1 MEVHSLS
8 QSRLNRRIVDFVFG
22 HRSLVV
28 GIFAALT
35 LLMLW
40 SVAHLK
46 VDAGFEK
53 NIPLKHPYMQT
64 YLKYQQQFGGGN
76 RVLVAIEQTGGKDI
90 FNPEFF
96 EALQDVTNR
105 VFVIPGID
113 RPLVRSLFTPNT
125 RFVEAVEDG
134 LAGGPVIPN
143 DFQPTVDGLER
154 VRENVLKAGIVGR
167 LVAND
172 FSAAM
177 VQAELMAINPETK
190 QPTNYIEVAQQLEQI
205 RQSIES
211 KHPGIKLHIIGFA
224 KVMGDVSD
232 GAKGVGVFFA
242 IAILITAV
250 LVYLYSHSLRLTLLP
265 ILCSI
270 IGVIWQL
277 GLLPILG
284 FGIDP
289 MSILVPFLIFAI
301 GVSHGVQMINAMGR
315 GVTSGLTSLESAKQA
330 CARLLVPG
338 GIALLCDVVGFI
350 TLIIIDIK
358 VIKDLAI
365 TASIGVGVIIFTN
378 LILLPVLLSY
388 VKVKDSFRAKVEAG
402 ATKQDKV
409 WRVLTG
415 FTEPKVATI
424 AIVVA
429 LSIGG
434 LAYLQ
439 SFKLKIG
446 DLQRG
451 TAALHERSVYNR
463 DTDFITSHFSI
474 GVDVISVIVETVN
487 SGCTYHD
494 SMSGIDRFAWNMAN
508 VPGVQS
514 TISLPQVAKILNAG
528 FNEGNLKWRVLPRN
542 QSTLVQSIQY
552 VETSTGLLNADCNVM
567 PVLIFTED
575 HRAETIERVVAE
587 VKAFESKTSAENSER
602 EAHAAE
608 RLLAMLS
615 AMGQSNP
622 ERAADTKSLADSL
635 AAHRVKPDAASSKKL
650 MQEIDDL
657 RAKLDESPDQ
667 AKAAELSVVLSDYQ
681 HAFRMASTHFRLAT
695 GPVGVMAATNEAV
708 KAAQRPMLWWVY
720 GAVTLLCFI
729 SFRSL
734 KATVCVIIPLA
745 LVTLMAEALMTYL
758 RIGVTVSTLPVIALG
773 VGIGVDYGI
782 YIFMRMN
789 DFLAQG
795 QSIGEAYLN
804 TLRATGNA
812 VLFTGLTL
820 AIGVSTWGFSALK
833 FQVDMGILLTF
844 MFLVNM
850 LGAII
855 LIPALAS
862 WLYRGHKVA
871 PV

>member
-1 MEVHSLS
+1 MEAHSLS
-8 QSRLNRRIVDFVFG
+8 ESRINRRIVDFVFG
-22 HRSLVV
+22 HRGLVL
-28 GIFAALT
+28 GIFALLT
-35 LLMLW
+35 LLMVW
-40 SVAHLK
+40 SVTHLR

-53 NIPLKHPYMQT
+53 NIPLSHPYMQT

-76 RVLVAIEQTGGKDI
+76 RILVAIEQSGDKDI

-96 EALQDVTNR
+96 QVLQEVTNR
-105 VFVIPGID
+105 VFVIPGVD

-143 DFQPTVDGLER
+143 NFTNDQDSLER

-177 VQAELMAINPETK
+177 VQGELMAINPETK
-190 QPTNYIEVAQQLEQI
+190 APTNYIEVAGQLEQI
-205 RQSIES
+205 RQDIEA
-211 KHPGIKLHIIGFA
+211 KHPTIKLHIIGFA
-224 KVMGDVSD
+224 KVMGDVSN

-242 IAILITAV
+242 IALLITAV

-277 GLLPILG
+277 GLLPLLG

-301 GVSHGVQMINAMGR
+301 GVSHGVQMINGMGR
-315 GVTSGLTSLESAKQA
+315 GVASGLTSLEAAKQA
-330 CARLLVPG
+330 CSRLLVPG

-358 VIKDLAI
+358 VIQDLAI

-402 ATKQDKV
+402 AVKQDKV
-409 WRVLTG
+409 WRVLTR
-415 FTEPKVATI
+415 FTTPKVATLTIVI
-424 AIVVA
+424 ALV
-429 LSIGG
+429 IGV

-439 SFKLKIG
+439 SFQLKIG
-446 DLQRG
+446 DFQRG
-451 TAALHERSVYNR
+451 TAALHENSVYNR
-463 DTDFITSHFSI
+463 DTDFITGHFSI

-494 SMSGIDRFAWNMAN
+494 VMNGMDDFAWNMAN
-508 VPGVQS
+508 VDGVQS
-514 TISLPQVAKILNAG
+514 TISLPQVAKILNG
-528 FNEGNLKWRVLPRN
+528 NFNEGNLKWRVLPRN
-542 QSTLVQSIQY
+542 QSSLVQSIQY

-567 PVLIFTED
+567 PVYIFTED
-575 HRAETIERVVAE
+575 HRAETIERVVAA
-587 VKAFESKTSAENSER
+587 VKAY
-602 EAHAAE
+602 EARTTDEHAALEGKAYE
-608 RLLAMLS
+608 RVEAALS
-615 AMGQSNP
+615 A
-622 ERAADTKSLADSL
+622 AAKLGSSYAGEAKKLGESLAGFR
-635 AAHRVKPDAASSKKL
+635 AKPDPKAAASL
-650 MQEIDDL
+650 MTAMDDF
-657 RAKLDESPDQ
+657 RSALDNAGNLPETADVAS
-667 AKAAELSVVLSDYQ
+667 AVMDYQ
-681 HAFRMASTHFRLAT
+681 HAFRLANTHFKLAT

-708 KAAQRPMLWWVY
+708 KAAQKPMLWWVY
-720 GAVTLLCFI
+720 AAVTLLCFI

-734 KATVCVIIPLA
+734 KATVCVIIPLI
-745 LVTLMAEALMTYL
+745 LVTIMAEALMTFL
-758 RIGVTVSTLPVIALG
+758 KIGVTVSTLPVIALG

-782 YIFMRMN
+782 YIFTRMN

-795 QSIGEAYLN
+795 QSIGDAYLN

-820 AIGVSTWGFSALK
+820 AIGVSTWVFSALK

-850 LGAII
+850 IGAVI
-855 LIPALAS
+855 LVPALAS
-862 WLYRGHKVA
+862 WLYRNHQPA
-871 PV
+871 AS

>member
-1 MEVHSLS
+1 
-8 QSRLNRRIVDFVFG
+8 
-22 HRSLVV
+22 
-28 GIFAALT
+28 
-35 LLMLW
+35 MLR
-40 SVAHLK
+40 

-53 NIPLKHPYMQT
+53 NVPLKHPYMQT
-64 YLKYQQQFGGGN
+64 YMKYQQQFGGGN
-76 RVLVAIEQTGGKDI
+76 RVLVAIEDTRGDI

-96 EALQDVTNR
+96 AVLQDVTNR

-143 DFQPTVDGLER
+143 DFKPDQPGLER
-154 VRENVLKAGIVGR
+154 VRENVLKAGVVGR

-190 QPTNYIEVAQQLEQI
+190 QPINYIEVAGQLEQV
-205 RQSIES
+205 RAEIEA
-211 KHPGIKLHIIGFA
+211 KHPTIKLHIIGFA
-224 KVMGDVSD
+224 KVMGDVSQ

-250 LVYLYSHSLRLTLLP
+250 LVYLYSHSMRLTLLP
-265 ILCSI
+265 IACSI

-277 GLLPILG
+277 GLLPLLG

-315 GVTSGLTSLESAKQA
+315 GVASGLSSMESAKQA
-330 CARLLVPG
+330 CSRLLFPG

-350 TLIIIDIK
+350 TLIIIEIK
-358 VIKDLAI
+358 VIQDLAI

-388 VKVKDSFRAKVEAG
+388 VNVKESFRSKVEAG
-402 ATKQDKV
+402 AAKQDKV
-409 WRVLTG
+409 WRTLTA
-415 FTEPKVATI
+415 FTTPKLATLTIVI
-424 AIVVA
+424 ALA
-429 LSIGG
+429 IGG
-434 LAYLQ
+434 LSYLQ
-439 SFKLKIG
+439 SLKLKIG

-451 TAALHERSVYNR
+451 TAALHEGSVYNR
-463 DTDFITSHFSI
+463 DTDFITGHFSI
-474 GVDVISVIVETVN
+474 SVDLLSVIVETIP

-494 SMSGIDRFAWNMAN
+494 VMSDIDRFAWHMAN
-508 VPGVQS
+508 VSGVQS

-552 VETSTGLLNADCNVM
+552 VETSTGLLNSECNVM
-567 PVLIFTED
+567 PLLIFTED
-575 HRAETIERVVAE
+575 HKAETLERVVAE
-587 VKAFESKTSAENSER
+587 VKAYEAKAQAEKQARESQAYELLKAKLGKTEDKSGQAALTAL
-602 EAHAAE
+602 EAFRAKPDPVQLGKLNNQLEDWRKRLEDQGAAAE
-608 RLLAMLS
+608 
-615 AMGQSNP
+615 Q
-622 ERAADTKSLADSL
+622 L
-635 AAHRVKPDAASSKKL
+635 AA
-650 MQEIDDL
+650 
-657 RAKLDESPDQ
+657 
-667 AKAAELSVVLSDYQ
+667 LSDYQ
-681 HAFRMASTHFRLAT
+681 SAFRLNNTRFLLAT
-695 GPVGVMAATNEAV
+695 APVGVMAATNEAV
-708 KAAQRPMLWWVY
+708 KAAQRPMLMWVY

-729 SFRSL
+729 SFRSV
-734 KATVCVIIPLA
+734 KATVCVIIPLM
-745 LVTLMAEALMTYL
+745 LVTLMAEALMTFL
-758 RIGVTVSTLPVIALG
+758 KIGVTVSTLPVIALG

-782 YIFMRMN
+782 YIFMRMK
-789 DFLAQG
+789 DFLAEGQG
-795 QSIGEAYLN
+795 IGDAYLN

-820 AIGVSTWGFSALK
+820 AIGVSTWVFSALK

-850 LGAII
+850 IGAVI
-855 LIPALAS
+855 LIPALAA
-862 WLYRGHKVA
+862 WLYRGKKTA
-871 PV
+871 TT